1 MSKLSNFDDTVWI
14 NLPDGR
20 RLSARLWL
28 PETAAPHPVILE
40 YLPYRKR
47 DGTAERDATTH
58 AYFVKHGYACLRV
71 DIAGTGDS
79 YGQFDDEYSEQEL
92 SDGEAILV
100 WIASQDWC
108 TGAVGIIGISWGG
121 FNGLQLAYRRP
132 EALKAIVSVASTTD
146 RYADD
151 IHYMGGCLLSD
162 NANWGATMLAYLSR
176 PADPLLRP
184 DWREDWIAR
193 MEHMPDLTTTW
204 LRHQTR
210 DDYWKHGSV
219 CEDWGR
225 ITIPVLAITGWADA
239 YVNTPGYLAEHLTGQ
254 AKALVGP
261 WEHRYPHISKLG
273 AADFHSEVLNWF
285 DRWLK
290 GKDNGVETLPDYRA
304 FCKEFMPP
312 SRQMTPPKGQ
322 WIAEAEWP
330 SPNVTDQ
337 DFYINGNTLG
347 SVSGQDKVMISN
359 PAHLGMASGYFCP
372 GMRYDNELPGDQA
385 QDDALSTC
393 FDMPL
398 SEDLEIFG
406 QPRLKIA
413 FTVDQPVAQIVA
425 RLCEVNDKGVSQR
438 ITYRPFNLTH
448 WQSHETPSELI
459 PGEVYHAEFCLNA
472 CAHRLKAGHRLRL
485 ALSTSYWPIVW
496 PSPRPVV
503 ITVEEKEVI
512 LTLPVR
518 HSDNSIPTA
527 QPASID
533 RIIADSATTLRQANG
548 WAKDTVRDDGAI
560 IQESFDDFGQTQDRA
575 HGMITSSHVHMR
587 YAIQPQD
594 PSSANLKVAW
604 NFSYQ
609 RDDWEVEI
617 DTSSHIRCDH
627 ESFYLHR
634 ELRATEG
641 ADKNEVLV
649 KEWKETIPRGLL

>member
-1 MSKLSNFDDTVWI
+1 MNALRNFDDTIWI
-14 NLPDGR
+14 DLPDGR

-28 PETAAPHPVILE
+28 PEAAAPHPVILE

-58 AYFVKHGYACLRV
+58 AHFVKHGYACLRV

-79 YGQFDDEYSEQEL
+79 FGQFDDEYSEQEL
-92 SDGEAILV
+92 SDGEAVLA
-100 WIASQDWC
+100 WISNQNWSN
-108 TGAVGIIGISWGG
+108 GAVGIIGISWGG
-121 FNGLQLAYRRP
+121 FNGLQLAYRKP
-132 EALKAIVSVASTTD
+132 EALKAVVSVASTTD

-210 DDYWKHGSV
+210 DAYWKHGSV
-219 CEDWGR
+219 CEDWNR

-239 YVNTPGYLAEHLTGQ
+239 YVNTPGYLAEHLPGQ

-273 AADFHSEVLNWF
+273 AVDFHSEVLNWF

-290 GKDNGVETLPDYRA
+290 GEENGVENLPDYRA
-304 FCKEFMPP
+304 FCKEFMTPT
-312 SRQMTPPKGQ
+312 RQMTPPTGH

-337 DFYINGNTLG
+337 DFYINGEALG
-347 SVSGQDKVMISN
+347 SESGQGKVMISN

-385 QDDALSTC
+385 HDDALSTC
-393 FDMPL
+393 FDMAL
-398 SEDLEIFG
+398 SEDLELFG

-425 RLCEVNDKGVSQR
+425 RLCEVDDNGVSQR

-472 CAHRLKAGHRLRL
+472 CAYRLKAGHRLRL

-496 PSPRPVV
+496 PSPRPVN
-503 ITVEEKEVI
+503 ITVDEKEVV

-518 HSDNSIPTA
+518 QSDNTIPTEH
-527 QPASID
+527 PASID
-533 RIIADSATTLRQANG
+533 QIIADSATTLRQANG
-548 WAKDTVRDDGAI
+548 WAKDTVDEDGTI

-587 YAIQPQD
+587 YAIHPQD
-594 PSSANLKVAW
+594 PLSASLKVRW

-627 ESFYLHR
+627 ESFYLHH

-641 ADKNEVLV
+641 ADKTEVLV
-649 KEWKETIPRGLL
+649 KEWKQTIPRGML

>member
-1 MSKLSNFDDTVWI
+1 M
-14 NLPDGR
+14 
-20 RLSARLWL
+20 
-28 PETAAPHPVILE
+28 
-40 YLPYRKR
+40 
-47 DGTAERDATTH
+47 
-58 AYFVKHGYACLRV
+58 
-71 DIAGTGDS
+71 
-79 YGQFDDEYSEQEL
+79 Q
-92 SDGEAILV
+92 
-100 WIASQDWC
+100 
-108 TGAVGIIGISWGG
+108 
-121 FNGLQLAYRRP
+121 
-132 EALKAIVSVASTTD
+132 
-146 RYADD
+146 
-151 IHYMGGCLLSD
+151 
-162 NANWGATMLAYLSR
+162 AYLSR

-193 MEHMPDLTTTW
+193 MEHMPDLTSTW

-210 DDYWKHGSV
+210 DAYWKHGSV
-219 CEDWGR
+219 CEDWDR

-239 YVNTPGYLAEHLTGQ
+239 YVNTPGYLAEHLPGQ

-337 DFYINGNTLG
+337 DFYINGDTLG

-393 FDMPL
+393 FDMLL
-398 SEDLEIFG
+398 SEDLELFG

-425 RLCEVNDKGVSQR
+425 RLCEVDDKGVSQR

-503 ITVEEKEVI
+503 IKVEEKEVI

-518 HSDNSIPTA
+518 HSDNTILTA

-533 RIIADSATTLRQANG
+533 RIIADSATTLRQADG
-548 WAKDTVRDDGAI
+548 WAKDTVGDDGAI
-560 IQESFDDFGQTQDRA
+560 IQESFDDFGQTKDRA

-587 YAIQPQD
+587 YAIHPQD
-594 PSSANLKVAW
+594 PSSASLKVTW

-641 ADKNEVLV
+641 ADKTEVLV
-649 KEWKETIPRGLL
+649 KEWKQTIPRGLL

>member
-1 MSKLSNFDDTVWI
+1 
-14 NLPDGR
+14 
-20 RLSARLWL
+20 
-28 PETAAPHPVILE
+28 VILE

-58 AYFVKHGYACLRV
+58 AHFVKHGYACLRV

-79 YGQFDDEYSEQEL
+79 FGQFDDEYSEQEL
-92 SDGEAILV
+92 SDGEAVLA
-100 WIASQDWC
+100 WISNQNWSN
-108 TGAVGIIGISWGG
+108 GAVGIIGISWGG
-121 FNGLQLAYRRP
+121 FNGLQLAYRKP
-132 EALKAIVSVASTTD
+132 EALKAVVSVASTTD

-193 MEHMPDLTTTW
+193 MDHMPDLTTTW

-210 DDYWKHGSV
+210 DAYWKHGSV
-219 CEDWGR
+219 CEDWDR

-239 YVNTPGYLAEHLTGQ
+239 YVNTPGYLAEHLPGQ

-290 GKDNGVETLPDYRA
+290 GEENGVENLPDYRA
-304 FCKEFMPP
+304 FCKEFMTPT
-312 SRQMTPPKGQ
+312 RQMTPPTGH

-337 DFYINGNTLG
+337 DFYINGEALG
-347 SVSGQDKVMISN
+347 SESGQGKVMISN

-385 QDDALSTC
+385 HDDALSTC
-393 FDMPL
+393 FDMAL
-398 SEDLEIFG
+398 SEDLELFG

-425 RLCEVNDKGVSQR
+425 RLCEVDDNGVSQR

-472 CAHRLKAGHRLRL
+472 CAYRLKAGHRLRL

-496 PSPRPVV
+496 PSPCPVV
-503 ITVEEKEVI
+503 ITVDEKEVV

-518 HSDNSIPTA
+518 QSDNTIPSA
-527 QPASID
+527 HPASID
-533 RIIADSATTLRQANG
+533 QIMADSATTLRQANG
-548 WAKDTVRDDGAI
+548 WAKDTADEDGTI

-587 YAIQPQD
+587 YAIHPQD
-594 PSSANLKVAW
+594 PLSASLKVRW

-617 DTSSHIRCDH
+617 DTSSHIHCDH
-627 ESFYLHR
+627 ESFYLHH

-641 ADKNEVLV
+641 ADKTEVLV
-649 KEWKETIPRGLL
+649 KEWKQTIPRGML

>member
-1 MSKLSNFDDTVWI
+1 MNALRNFDDTIWI
-14 NLPDGR
+14 DLPDGR

-28 PETAAPHPVILE
+28 PEAAAPHPVILE

-58 AYFVKHGYACLRV
+58 AHFVKHGYACLRV

-79 YGQFDDEYSEQEL
+79 FGQFDDEYSEQEL
-92 SDGEAILV
+92 SDGEAVLA
-100 WIASQDWC
+100 WISNQNWSN
-108 TGAVGIIGISWGG
+108 GAVGIIGISWGG
-121 FNGLQLAYRRP
+121 FNGLQLAYRKP
-132 EALKAIVSVASTTD
+132 EALKAVVSVASTTD

-193 MEHMPDLTTTW
+193 MDHMPDLTTTW

-210 DDYWKHGSV
+210 DAYWKHGSV
-219 CEDWGR
+219 CEDWDR

-239 YVNTPGYLAEHLTGQ
+239 YVNTPGYLAEHLPGQ

-290 GKDNGVETLPDYRA
+290 GKENGVENLPDYRA
-304 FCKEFMPP
+304 FCKEFMTPT
-312 SRQMTPPKGQ
+312 RQMTPPTGH

-337 DFYINGNTLG
+337 DFYINGEALG
-347 SVSGQDKVMISN
+347 SESGQGKVMISN

-385 QDDALSTC
+385 HDDALSTC
-393 FDMPL
+393 FDMAL
-398 SEDLEIFG
+398 SEDLELFG

-425 RLCEVNDKGVSQR
+425 RLCEVDDNGVSQR

-472 CAHRLKAGHRLRL
+472 CAYRLKAGHRLRL

-496 PSPRPVV
+496 PSPCPVV
-503 ITVEEKEVI
+503 ITVDEKEVV

-518 HSDNSIPTA
+518 QSDNTIPSA
-527 QPASID
+527 HPASID
-533 RIIADSATTLRQANG
+533 QIMADSATTLRQANG
-548 WAKDTVRDDGAI
+548 WAKDTADEDGTI

-587 YAIQPQD
+587 YAIHPQD
-594 PSSANLKVAW
+594 PLSASLKVRW

-617 DTSSHIRCDH
+617 DTSSHIHCDH
-627 ESFYLHR
+627 ESFYLHH

-641 ADKNEVLV
+641 ADKTEVLV
-649 KEWKETIPRGLL
+649 KEWKQTIPRGML